1 MKARRNNA
9 SGFEKNYENY
19 LAEKKSIVDKLIAW
33 VHGKQNDYPY
43 SEVEEF
49 LRKHARE
56 DELSRVIVVEG
67 LAIECLAS
75 CFGKMN
81 ALDFQLMEQARNV
94 PKPG

>member
-1 MKARRNNA
+1 MKTRRNNG

-19 LAEKKSIVDKLIAW
+19 LAEKKSVVDRLVAW
-33 VHGKQNDYPY
+33 VHGKHSDYPY

-81 ALDFQLMEQARNV
+81 ALDARLMEQAKNI
-94 PKPG
+94 PEPA